1 MLTEQQ
7 REILEF
13 ERSWFKYA
21 GAKETA
27 IRDRFDMS
35 LTRYAQVLN
44 VLIDHPEAMVVDAV
58 LVKRLRRIRDAR
70 RARRTRDHSVKSA
83 NAS

>member
-1 MLTEQQ
+1 MPVGTSPLTEQQ
-7 REILEF
+7 REMLEF

-35 LTRYAQVLN
+35 LTRYAQVLHA
-44 VLIDHPEAMVVDAV
+44 LIDHPEAMATDAT
-58 LVKRLRRIRDAR
+58 LVRRLQRLRDAR
-70 RARRTRDHSVKSA
+70 RRQRMRG
-83 NAS
+83 

>member
-1 MLTEQQ
+1 MADLTEQQ
-7 REILEF
+7 REVLEF

-44 VLIDHPEAMVVDAV
+44 VLIDHPEAMAVDAV
-58 LVKRLRRIRDAR
+58 LVKRLRRLREAR
-70 RARRTRDHSVKSA
+70 REQRSARA
-83 NAS
+83 ASRY